1 MDVLQ
6 ARVTETGLRASLLI
20 DRGAATL
27 QLWQTF
33 LDSDVSVLDEQLFDY
48 LCTSANA
55 AFIAGGAFMKAVG
68 KLLACVLIYALKLMI
83 LVSPHLLKLINVVI
97 DFHRTQMDS
106 SDIAVEIGILI
117 FLLLFL
123 LLHKRLKR
131 AYDKFEARVK
141 TRYKKASVYVP
152 HVLFF
157 TLATAVAF
165 IGRKFL
171 LPLASSNSTLPLLLI
186 AAPLLQTV
194 QWARTGQ
201 VSKYTPTLKYWIIA
215 SVYFVTSDLFLYVP
229 FAKYVSGFFSP
240 LNVFVLI
247 VAVWIQCSAVCVN
260 IVYDATSPLVL
271 YYANKIPATEA
282 LGNYG
287 SSFVGMLQ
295 MMRVIDSKKASFI
308 SRLLEDS
315 MSVLIAVAF
324 VMTPTWIANI
334 GSLCIG
340 FILPAFR
347 SSKLV
352 DPPQDSKDKQVAL
365 HFREQQVHWLE
376 YWSCYFFLIAIR
388 IMGFQILPN
397 IMLIISLWLQHSYF
411 AGASQVFLFLE
422 RNRKALVERHYNL
435 PPITPAAKT
444 SDTPAA
450 VATPAHIASSPI
462 THLNLGST
470 PSKAAAQD
478 LASNDVSTPRIK
490 VAVKESTPAS
500 ESTRGGEDKQ
510 EQENR
515 ENLTEAP
522 IKKIN
527 ETDISGSAMSA
538 TPKTPLKRRKSKVSF
553 ESLTPEKS

>member
-6 ARVTETGLRASLLI
+6 ARVAETGLRASLLI

-27 QLWQTF
+27 QLWQAF
-33 LDSDVSVLDEQLFDY
+33 LDRDVSVLDEQLFDY
-48 LCTSANA
+48 LCASANA

-68 KLLACVLIYALKLMI
+68 KLLACVLIYVLKLMI

-97 DFHRTQMDS
+97 DFHRTQMDP
-106 SDIAVEIGILI
+106 SDIAIEIGILV

-123 LLHKRLKR
+123 LLHKRIKN
-131 AYDKFEARVK
+131 AYDRFEARVK
-141 TRYKKASVYVP
+141 LRYKKASVYVP

-157 TLATAVAF
+157 SVATTVAF

-171 LPLASSNSTLPLLLI
+171 LPLASSSSTLPILLI
-186 AAPLLQTV
+186 AAPLVQTV

-215 SVYFVTSDLFLYVP
+215 SVYFVTSDLFLYIP
-229 FAKYVSGFFSP
+229 FAKYMSGFFSP

-247 VAVWIQCSAVCVN
+247 VAVWIQCSSVCVN

-271 YYANKIPATEA
+271 YYANKIPATET

-287 SSFVGMLQ
+287 SSLLNMLQ
-295 MMRVIDSKKASFI
+295 MMRVIDSKKASFM

-315 MSVLIAVAF
+315 LSVLIAVAF

-352 DPPQDSKDKQVAL
+352 DPPRDSKDKQVAL

-388 IMGFQILPN
+388 IMGFQIMPN
-397 IMLIISLWLQHSYF
+397 ILLIISLWLQHSYF
-411 AGASQVFLFLE
+411 SGASQVFLFLE
-422 RNRKALVERHYNL
+422 RNRKALVERHNNL

-444 SDTPAA
+444 TETPAA
-450 VATPAHIASSPI
+450 VSTPAHIASSPI
-462 THLNLGST
+462 TQLSLDST
-470 PSKAAAQD
+470 PSEAPAQD
-478 LASNDVSTPRIK
+478 LSSNNVSTPRIK
-490 VAVKESTPAS
+490 MDVKTSTPAS
-500 ESTRGGEDKQ
+500 GKPTSGGEENDTTTEISTEKNNETEMSGLSEST
-510 EQENR
+510 
-515 ENLTEAP
+515 
-522 IKKIN
+522 
-527 ETDISGSAMSA
+527 
-538 TPKTPLKRRKSKVSF
+538 TPKTPLKKRKSKVSF
-553 ESLTPEKS
+553 ENLTPES